1 MAKLLKVTVDLITAS
16 TVEDVYIALA
26 SLSPIKQTV
35 STDELP
41 NGKHNPKGVRGPY
54 KKTRTTHQHDNDGV
68 PLHKRPVK
76 YTDQRLV
83 WDERRNC
90 VDVDAT
96 LNIIGLTRKDID
108 VMTTRQGSIE
118 HTLKRAMRGRGY

>member
-68 PLHKRPVK
+68 PLHKRPDK

-90 VDVDAT
+90 IDVDAT
-96 LNIIGLTRKDID
+96 LKNIGLTREDID
-108 VMTTRQGSIE
+108 DKAWKTGSIE
-118 HTLKRAMRGRGY
+118 HSVKRAMRGRGY